1 MPTAQIAEE
10 GRGAQAGAP
19 RHEQLRAYR
28 TPTEAPLPALPAR
41 DTPHGAVPARVGAG
55 TAKCRVGHAA
65 PPAGLPAPRSVSTP
79 PAVAATRVA
88 TPPAQVSRP
97 PAASINAAVEPV
109 PPRFSSA
116 GAIVADLRQQSS
128 AEPDKPRGTLRDA
141 VASDSMAVAFPATLR
156 FSLADAV
163 RSDIRQ
169 GGAYCRA
176 AGVWKQTASRC
187 QVTGFHRCSAYLRA
201 SRFHESLMGQA
212 AVQHHSLDGSLTVR
226 AVSSHAACS

>member
-1 MPTAQIAEE
+1 MQGGTRSAPCRTACAAIRIYASCCGCYQS
-10 GRGAQAGAP
+10 
-19 RHEQLRAYR
+19 RHAS
-28 TPTEAPLPALPAR
+28 
-41 DTPHGAVPARVGAG
+41 GAG
-55 TAKCRVGHAA
+55 QPTTASQH
-65 PPAGLPAPRSVSTP
+65 
-79 PAVAATRVA
+79 
-88 TPPAQVSRP
+88 Q
-97 PAASINAAVEPV
+97 AAVEPV

-116 GAIVADLRQQSS
+116 GAIVTDLRQQSS

-163 RSDIRQ
+163 RSDFRQ

-176 AGVWKQTASRC
+176 ARVWKQTASRC